1 MKSNTLCLLCISV
14 FAILGEVSPFSTCK
28 RSVIASKTSTSSPS
42 STIPSSTS
50 LGIVIPSWVPYS
62 VGHIV
67 GGCSGTPIVISG
79 TKKGGWYSRI
89 PLPSFTPPN
98 SIFAPIWTILY
109 GLMGYCFAKVV
120 KSTSPS
126 AHLARKIW
134 IAHYALNLSWAPIFF
149 GLKRFRLG
157 FIINLLLIASLGIIL
172 RLYHSIDPLLAYL
185 QIPYMCW
192 LIFATK
198 LNKEIC
204 KLNPTVDGKNRGMIQ
219 AEMCNSGEGYNDVML
234 EYDIKQ
240 LQAKAASYTGL

>member
-1 MKSNTLCLLCISV
+1 MGKMKSNNTLSLLCISV

-28 RSVIASKTSTSSPS
+28 RSVIASKTSTSLGVTPS
-42 STIPSSTS
+42 CA
-50 LGIVIPSWVPYS
+50 WVPHS

-98 SIFAPIWTILY
+98 SFFGPIWTLLY
-109 GLMGYCFAKVV
+109 GLMGYCFANVI

-126 AHLARKIW
+126 AHLARKLW

-149 GLKRFRLG
+149 GMKRFRLG

-185 QIPYMCW
+185 QLPYMCW

-219 AEMCNSGEGYNDVML
+219 AEICNSGEGYNDVML

-240 LQAKAASYTGL
+240 LQAKAASYIGLD

>member
-1 MKSNTLCLLCISV
+1 MGKMKSNNTLSLLCISV

-28 RSVIASKTSTSSPS
+28 RSVIASKTSTS
-42 STIPSSTS
+42 
-50 LGIVIPSWVPYS
+50 LGVIPSCAWVPYS

-98 SIFAPIWTILY
+98 SIFGPIWTLLY
-109 GLMGYCFAKVV
+109 GLMGYCFANVV

-149 GLKRFRLG
+149 GMKRFRLG

-172 RLYHSIDPLLAYL
+172 QLYHSIDPLLAYL
-185 QIPYMCW
+185 QLPYMCW

-219 AEMCNSGEGYNDVML
+219 AEICNSGEGYNDVML

-240 LQAKAASYTGL
+240 LQAKAASYIGLD